1 MPSRRD
7 ALAGMAGL
15 AMLGGSAAPALAA
28 AARPTVVVEQTLLKA
43 LPGKADALGR
53 FLAANWLVM
62 DQQAL
67 DQGLFTGFWLARSA
81 PGFEAWD
88 YAMQVGY
95 PTAQGYDDPA
105 TAKGFEAI
113 RKVHKT
119 VLIEGEGLAQLG
131 RIVGSQRLDM
141 VAVARRGI
149 PRPGA
154 PPPRWQPDRGR
165 VPPLRLKNGVYL
177 QLHAYMLRVAIP
189 YGTLS
194 SKQMRMLA
202 HIARKYDKRLWP
214 FHHAAEHPVSTG
226 SSWTCAGHSRP
237 SWPRSRCTR
246 SRPAATASATSRR
259 PVRRRR
265 RRRDRRS
272 APLGRDPAAM
282 VDLASRIPATC
293 RASSRSR

>member
-28 AARPTVVVEQTLLKA
+28 SPRPTVVVEQTLLKA

-113 RKVHKT
+113 RKAHKT
-119 VLIEGEGLAQLG
+119 VLIEGEGLAELG
-131 RIVGSQRLDM
+131 RIVGSQRLDL
-141 VAVARRGI
+141 VAVRG
-149 PRPGA
+149 
-154 PPPRWQPDRGR
+154 
-165 VPPLRLKNGVYL
+165 
-177 QLHAYMLRVAIP
+177 
-189 YGTLS
+189 
-194 SKQMRMLA
+194 
-202 HIARKYDKRLWP
+202 
-214 FHHAAEHPVSTG
+214 FAAQV
-226 SSWTCAGHSRP
+226 
-237 SWPRSRCTR
+237 
-246 SRPAATASATSRR
+246 
-259 PVRRRR
+259 
-265 RRRDRRS
+265 
-272 APLGRDPAAM
+272 
-282 VDLASRIPATC
+282 
-293 RASSRSR
+293 